1 MSNSFTLQFGKVSVT
16 ITGDSARCIHDLDD
30 TEIVAARIAALATI
44 DSQVAIA
51 APGAERIA
59 RLALARQAVTG
70 LYSRAEEAA
79 AYRGFVL
86 DRIRTKHYEV
96 TAGDISLTADGMI
109 EVKPYFSTSFAGI
122 WLTFPHQIP
131 VDDELRGALAERL
144 AELRAKA
151 DADLRQAMTLSD
163 EDMDRHHGHLD
174 YSRRDHA
181 SPALL
186 AEYEAVVSA
195 ARSRIKARVQ
205 AAQLAKEA
213 AEQALAEE
221 RRKWIAKNDP
231 KAIEM
236 EDDGYSIGG
245 RLVSLVRQQIA
256 EQIKALGYTVLVR
269 SEEPEIKERRSP
281 TDAAYD
287 AAEKILE
294 LELVRYS
301 TVRWQESHST
311 EGCGGGF
318 HREVVEVDVAVP
330 WNLDR
335 TMLTLYVV
343 GGGFAG
349 GESDEE

>member
-1 MSNSFTLQFGKVSVT
+1 MSNPTVLTFGRISVT
-16 ITGDSARCIHDLDD
+16 SNEDLSRAHHDLDD
-30 TEIVAARIAALATI
+30 SEIVAARDAALAEI
-44 DSQVAIA
+44 DAQVAAA

-96 TAGDISLTADGMI
+96 TAGDVSLTADGMI
-109 EVKPYFSTSFAGI
+109 EIKPHFSTSFAGI

-131 VDDELRGALAERL
+131 ADDELRGALAGRL
-144 AELRAKA
+144 AELRTKA
-151 DADLRQAMTLSD
+151 DADLREAMSSTD
-163 EDMDRHHGHLD
+163 EDMDRHYGHLD

-231 KAIEM
+231 KAIAM
-236 EDDGYSIGG
+236 EEHYSIAG
-245 RLVSLVRQQIA
+245 RLCGLVRQQVTA
-256 EQIKALGYTVLVR
+256 QIESLGYTVLPR
-269 SEEPEIKERRSP
+269 DQEGELNERRSP
-281 TDAAYD
+281 SDAAYD
-287 AAEKILE
+287 AADKILE
-294 LELVRYS
+294 LESVRYS
-301 TVRWQESHST
+301 TVRWSKLYSEELEEPIQ
-311 EGCGGGF
+311 
-318 HREVVEVDVAVP
+318 REVIEVDVAEP
-330 WNLDR
+330 WNPAR
-335 TMLTLYVV
+335 TLLTLHVF
-343 GGGFAG
+343 GADFAG